1 MTQRTE
7 NWSKEWNSSTNPSK
21 QRKYRDNAPLHVK
34 DKLVS
39 ANVSHELR
47 DELGTRNI
55 KIRTGDRAKVMR
67 GDDSGSEGII
77 NNIDRENEVVYID
90 GIDNERNDGS
100 TQQKPLRPSNL
111 QIVALNVEDPDR
123 LDKFDIEDFEEIQV
137 DEEELEEA
145 LEEDEEEEMMQQMQS
160 GESGAHE
167 QYEEDL
173 EEIEEEVEEAVED
186 EEAEDSDE
194 SSDTTSSEEEEAE
207 EETEETSEA
216 DYDEI
221 VSGTISEAKDQIK
234 ELENPDFDALIE
246 AEKSNKDRKT
256 MKEYLENQK
265 E

>member
-100 TQQKPLRPSNL
+100 KQQKPLRPSNL
-111 QIVALNVEDPDR
+111 QIVALNVEDPNR
-123 LDKFDIEDFEEIQV
+123 LDKFDIEDFEDIQV

-173 EEIEEEVEEAVED
+173 EEIEEEEAIEEEED
-186 EEAEDSDE
+186 EESDE
-194 SSDTTSSEEEEAE
+194 SSKA
-207 EETEETSEA
+207 EETEEEVEAEA
-216 DYDEI
+216 DYDEL
-221 VSGTISEAKDQIK
+221 VSGTISDAKDQIS

>member
-111 QIVALNVEDPDR
+111 QLVALNVEDPNR
-123 LDKFDIEDFEEIQV
+123 LDKFDIEDFEDIQV

-173 EEIEEEVEEAVED
+173 EEIEEEVEEAVEEQ
-186 EEAEDSDE
+186 EES
-194 SSDTTSSEEEEAE
+194 EEEAE
-207 EETEETSEA
+207 TEEETSES

-221 VSGTISEAKDQIK
+221 VSGTISDAKDQIS
-234 ELENPDFDALIE
+234 ELENPDYDALIE
-246 AEKSNKDRKT
+246 AEEANKDRKT

>member
-1 MTQRTE
+1 MTQKTE
-7 NWSKEWNSSTNPSK
+7 NWSNNWKSSTNPSK

-39 ANVSHELR
+39 ANASQELR
-47 DELGTRNI
+47 DELGTRTV

-67 GDDSGSEGII
+67 GDNKGAEGII
-77 NNIDRENEVVYID
+77 NDIDRENAVVYID

-100 TQQKPLRPSNL
+100 LQQKALRPSNL

-123 LDKFDIEDFEEIQV
+123 LEKFEVEDYESIQV

-145 LEEDEEEEMMQQMQS
+145 LEEDEEQEMMSQMQS

-167 QYEEDL
+167 QFEE
-173 EEIEEEVEEAVED
+173 EEIEEAIEEAQ
-186 EEAEDSDE
+186 
-194 SSDTTSSEEEEAE
+194 
-207 EETEETSEA
+207 EETEEDEGEEQEAETEEASA
-216 DYDEI
+216 DYEKI
-221 VSGTISEAKDQIK
+221 VSGTISDAKDQIE

-246 AEKSNKDRKT
+246 AEESNKDRKT
-256 MKEYLENQK
+256 FKEYLESQK

>member
-1 MTQRTE
+1 MQKTE

-21 QRKYRDNAPLHVK
+21 QRKYRENAPLHVK

-67 GDDSGSEGII
+67 GDKSGAEGII
-77 NNIDRENEVVYID
+77 NNIDRENSIIYID
-90 GIDNERNDGS
+90 GIENERNDGS
-100 TQQKPLRPSNL
+100 KQQKALRPSNV

-123 LDKFDIEDFEEIQV
+123 LEKYEVDDYESIQV

-167 QYEEDL
+167 QFEDMDE
-173 EEIEEEVEEAVED
+173 EEIEEVKEEIEEQVD
-186 EEAEDSDE
+186 EEEIAEE
-194 SSDTTSSEEEEAE
+194 SE
-207 EETEETSEA
+207 EETEEPETGEVN
-216 DYDEI
+216 YEEI
-221 VSGTISEAKDQIK
+221 VSGTISDGKDQIS
-234 ELENPDFDALIE
+234 EMDEVDFDAVIE
-246 AEKSNKDRKT
+246 AEESNKDRKT
-256 MKEYLENQK
+256 FKEWLENQK
-265 E
+265 EE

>member
-1 MTQRTE
+1 MTQKTE
-7 NWSKEWNSSTNPSK
+7 NWSNNWKSSTNPSK

-39 ANVSHELR
+39 ANASQELR
-47 DELGTRNI
+47 DELGTRTV

-67 GDDSGSEGII
+67 GDNKGAEGII
-77 NNIDRENEVVYID
+77 NDIDRENAVVYID

-100 TQQKPLRPSNL
+100 LQQKALRPSNL

-123 LDKFDIEDFEEIQV
+123 LEKFEVDDYESIQV

-145 LEEDEEEEMMQQMQS
+145 LEEDEEQEMMSQMQS

-167 QYEEDL
+167 EFEE
-173 EEIEEEVEEAVED
+173 EEIEEAIEEAK
-186 EEAEDSDE
+186 
-194 SSDTTSSEEEEAE
+194 EEAE
-207 EETEETSEA
+207 EETDEPEQEEEIEEASA
-216 DYDEI
+216 DYGEI
-221 VSGTISEAKDQIK
+221 VSGTISDAKDQIK

-246 AEKSNKDRKT
+246 AEESNKDRKT
-256 MKEYLENQK
+256 LKEYLENQK